1 MLPWLPSIYASFESK
16 YSVTSG
22 GLCKEF
28 LESFLYFVYGISRVL
43 LASFQTSLIRLRG
56 CFLGRFQNRLSLYI
70 IVLSFLSSN
79 IILHNIVNWA

>member
-28 LESFLYFVYGISRVL
+28 LESFLYFVYGIW
-43 LASFQTSLIRLRG
+43 LISCIEQDILRI
-56 CFLGRFQNRLSLYI
+56 QI
-70 IVLSFLSSN
+70 
-79 IILHNIVNWA
+79 